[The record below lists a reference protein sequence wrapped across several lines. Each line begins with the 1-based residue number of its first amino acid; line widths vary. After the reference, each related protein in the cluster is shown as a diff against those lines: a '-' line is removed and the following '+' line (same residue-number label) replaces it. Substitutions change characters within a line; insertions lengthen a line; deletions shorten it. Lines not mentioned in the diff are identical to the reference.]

1 MRAHPKAS
9 CQDSVKL
16 ASPRKRGVPPGVNDS
31 SGSEY
36 LASPWINKLLS
47 PRIACSAADRSHSR
61 RHEINGS
68 GLRPGRRHADADEH
82 ANARENDQPHTAPRS
97 ADTAG
102 PLISALP
109 RLETTTE
116 PENRRDPPHI
126 GGPGNRPVGHP
137 PSCCCATGSKGSTN

>member
-1 MRAHPKAS
+1 MILQAPSTWLR
-9 CQDSVKL
+9 
-16 ASPRKRGVPPGVNDS
+16 PGSTN
-31 SGSEY
+31 Y
-36 LASPWINKLLS
+36 
-47 PRIACSAADRSHSR
+47 PRIACSAAERSHSR

-126 GGPGNRPVGHP
+126 GGPETDR
-137 PSCCCATGSKGSTN
+137 